1 MLGPFDETKTMGE
14 ISCQF
19 LQPGGS
25 MVPRYILQLLF
36 SEKSQKQPL
45 KLEQKTST
53 DLESLEF

>member
-19 LQPGGS
+19 LPPGGS

-36 SEKSQKQPL
+36 SEKSQNCK
-45 KLEQKTST
+45 KLNSH
-53 DLESLEF
+53 LS